1 VLTARAGVE
10 AAKAAIASAKAG
22 IAASEALVTQADL
35 NLDYTKI
42 RSPIKGRAGRR
53 LVDVGNL
60 VGSGESTL
68 LTNLIQY
75 DPIYAFFTISE
86 SDLLDFSRHQLAKE
100 NNAEGAAASE
110 GTSKKEMKLD
120 RKIFVGLGDEEGY
133 PHEGKADYAD
143 LAVDDSTGTF
153 LIRATVP
160 NPDRIIPP
168 GAFIRVQIPL
178 EEVEAL
184 LIDETAIGRDQ
195 AGAYLLIVNKEN
207 KVERR
212 TITLGEIYHGMR
224 AIKGP
229 IGPEDQVIVKGLQRA
244 RLDAEV
250 DPQMESVA
258 QEPKTESEPEPSPTN
273 ETE

>member
-1 VLTARAGVE
+1 VEELEMPQLSVNLDLVAALRGVRGLVDPDPTRAAVLAELAM
-10 AAKAAIASAKAG
+10 ADG
-22 IAASEALVTQADL
+22 IAVQLRRDRMGIRERDLYLLKGVTKTKLILEMPPVEDIVEKALEVKPWMVTLVADHTDV
-35 NLDYTKI
+35 N
-42 RSPIKGRAGRR
+42 SP
-53 LVDVGNL
+53 V
-60 VGSGESTL
+60 ST
-68 LTNLIQY
+68 I
-75 DPIYAFFTISE
+75 
-86 SDLLDFSRHQLAKE
+86 DL
-100 NNAEGAAASE
+100 AAA
-110 GTSKKEMKLD
+110 
-120 RKIFVGLGDEEGY
+120 
-133 PHEGKADYAD
+133 PADYAD

-168 GAFIRVQIPL
+168 GAFIRVQLPL

-212 TITLGEIYHGMR
+212 TISLGEIYHGMR
-224 AIKGP
+224 AITGP
-229 IGPEDQVIVKGLQRA
+229 ISPEDQVIVKGLQRA

-250 DPQMESVA
+250 DPQMEA
-258 QEPKTESEPEPSPTN
+258 AAPEPKTESEPEPSPTN